1 MCGSIGASIGSRT
14 LMPRNR
20 LIAPERKTLASDIFD
35 QPIFAGYAAH
45 RDLFD
50 SAKWPSFDLLNSR
63 LSSRTR
69 MRFVPQD
76 DDLLRDGLH
85 YETRI
90 HDQHRIATRPENW
103 HDLFNA
109 LVWIEYPA
117 IKQALNVRQVADIAL
132 HGARHRSRAQYAL
145 THFDETGVAV
155 WVEDDRLLSAWDR
168 HDWRTWF
175 NQHDAF
181 EQGRI
186 RVYIF
191 GHALLEQAICQQR
204 LSTGKCL
211 VLSGGQPDGWATC
224 LANAIASGE
233 HLKDPQ
239 ELRPLPLAGLP
250 GWSQAQQ
257 DPAFYDHDRFR
268 PLREGRR
275 YPPPIACTDLSTS
288 ALR

>member
-1 MCGSIGASIGSRT
+1 MCSSIGANIGSKT
-14 LMPRNR
+14 VMPRNR
-20 LIAPERKTLASDIFD
+20 LIAPPRKALTRDTFD

-45 RDLFD
+45 RDLLD
-50 SAKWPSFDLLNSR
+50 DAEWPSLELLNTR
-63 LSSRTR
+63 LAARTR
-69 MRFVPQD
+69 MRFVPQN

-109 LVWIEYPA
+109 LVWIEHPA

-132 HGARHRSRAQYAL
+132 HGPRHRSRAQYAL

-155 WVEDDRLLSAWDR
+155 WVEDASLLAAWDR
-168 HDWRTWF
+168 HDWRVWF
-175 NQHDAF
+175 SQRDAF

-186 RVYIF
+186 RLCIF
-191 GHALLEQAICQQR
+191 GHALLEHALCQHR

-211 VLSGGQPDGWATC
+211 VLCGGEPNRWAAR
-224 LANAIASGE
+224 LAHAIASGE
-233 HLKDPQ
+233 HLNDPQ

-250 GWSQAQQ
+250 GWSQGQQ
-257 DPAFYDHDRFR
+257 DPAFFDSERFR
-268 PLREGRR
+268 PLRTGRS
-275 YPPPIACTDLSTS
+275 YPQPIACNG
-288 ALR
+288 